1 MTFHYK
7 NMTKAQVFQPAVPK
21 FLILHQ
27 PLPCCVTA
35 GNFSTHLFSF
45 MIICTAVYLGART
58 LSARCYKR
66 DREQVPLEK
75 AESLQLGN
83 WDGQWETSDKQWS

>member
-1 MTFHYK
+1 
-7 NMTKAQVFQPAVPK
+7 MTKAHVFQPAVPK

-45 MIICTAVYLGART
+45 MIICIAVYLGAKG
-58 LSARCYKR
+58 LHARCCKT
-66 DREQVPLEK
+66 EQRTIP
-75 AESLQLGN
+75 AGESWESAARGLG
-83 WDGQWETSDKQWS
+83 